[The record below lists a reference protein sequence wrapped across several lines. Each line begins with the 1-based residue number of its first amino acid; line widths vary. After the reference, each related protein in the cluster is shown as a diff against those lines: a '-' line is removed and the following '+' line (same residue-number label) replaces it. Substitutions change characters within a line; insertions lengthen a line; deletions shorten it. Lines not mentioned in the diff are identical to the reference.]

1 MRSTIDLPTKL
12 AREASITYDQLIL
25 LQLRRCSKPMDI
37 EDFVKCVLN
46 LLALLPSDIRLEVQ
60 KRESVILKT
69 LNEKIKDVCGTPS
82 KDRYEYYRCLGEKRG
97 EIALRVVE
105 ELNTKNYYYIIYC
118 LAAQGEVTYAYCQNL
133 LDIALVVD
141 VLHERGL
148 IGFEEKPVY
157 IGGPNVP
164 RRPDKMGHQ

>member
-1 MRSTIDLPTKL
+1 
-12 AREASITYDQLIL
+12 
-25 LQLRRCSKPMDI
+25 MDI